1 VVDYTLDHEA
11 FASGPRLG
19 GSVDDRPPR
28 EPLDTL
34 EVDRTR
40 RTFSEFAAGN

>member
-1 VVDYTLDHEA
+1 MVDYTLDHEA
-11 FASGPRLG
+11 FATGPRLG
-19 GSVDDRPPR
+19 GSVDDRPR